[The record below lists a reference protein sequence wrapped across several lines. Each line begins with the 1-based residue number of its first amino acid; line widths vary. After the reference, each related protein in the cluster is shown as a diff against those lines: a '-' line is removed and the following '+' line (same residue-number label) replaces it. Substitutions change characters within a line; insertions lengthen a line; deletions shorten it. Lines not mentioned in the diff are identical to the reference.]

1 MANKKKRI
9 YGEGTIT
16 PRKDGRYQIAV
27 PGPDGK
33 RRYKYATS
41 EKEAER
47 IRRQLLSEVEQG
59 KLPAS
64 KQPFQQHAREWLE
77 IKKQMSEKR
86 AGYKPNSYIAACTSM
101 DAHFIP
107 LLGHIPLNKLSPSH
121 IQKAVSK
128 MLDDGLKPNSIRLYV
143 GMLKVCLDLAVKQG
157 KIEVNPVGRVE
168 LPKKNK
174 SKNSFLSQDEAML
187 FLEAVQEHKLFSVLV
202 PLALATE
209 ARISELLAL
218 TWADVNLDQGVIR
231 INKTLTK
238 EKQEAGSG
246 KKSAIVSVTP
256 KSESGTRDIPLPDF
270 AIAALRSHRKQ
281 QLAAGNR
288 NPLNLLFPSPRTGSY
303 YWGNTVSAQ
312 FTRFAK
318 KLGFE
323 EITFHDL
330 RHTGATLLLE
340 SGVDPNTVRERLGHS
355 DIAVTLGIYGHVTK
369 KMKDQSAKTLDKLFT
384 DQKNS
389 EKGAI

>member
-1 MANKKKRI
+1 MAKKKRI

-16 PRKDGRYQIAV
+16 LRKDGRYQIAV
-27 PGPDGK
+27 PGADGK
-33 RRYKYATS
+33 RRYAYADS
-41 EKEAER
+41 EREAEKE
-47 IRRQLLSEVEQG
+47 RRRLLGEIDKG
-59 KLPAS
+59 KVPAS
-64 KQPFQQHAREWLE
+64 RQPFQQHAREWLE
-77 IKKQMSEKR
+77 IKKKMSEKR
-86 AGYKPNSYIAACTSM
+86 AGYKPNSYIAAVTSM

-107 LLGHIPLNKLSPSH
+107 ALGHIPLNKLAPSH
-121 IQKAVSK
+121 IQKVVSK

-157 KIEVNPVGRVE
+157 KIEINPVGRVE

-174 SKNSFLSQDEAML
+174 SKNSFLSQDEAMM
-187 FLEAVQEHKLFSVLV
+187 FLEAVQGHKLFSILV

-218 TWADVNLDQGVIR
+218 TWADVNLEQGLVS

-238 EKQEAGSG
+238 EKQEEGSE
-246 KKSAIVSVTP
+246 KKSEIVSVTP

-270 AIAALRSHRKQ
+270 ATEVLRSHRKQ
-281 QLAAGNR
+281 QLAAGKL
-288 NPLNLLFPSPRTGSY
+288 NPLNLLFPSTRTGSY

-340 SGVDPNTVRERLGHS
+340 AGIDPNTVRERLGHS
-355 DIAVTLGIYGHVTK
+355 DISITLGIYGHVTK
-369 KMKDQSAKTLDKLFT
+369 NMKDRSAKTLDKLFT
-384 DQKNS
+384 ASQNGKN
-389 EKGAI
+389 EVI